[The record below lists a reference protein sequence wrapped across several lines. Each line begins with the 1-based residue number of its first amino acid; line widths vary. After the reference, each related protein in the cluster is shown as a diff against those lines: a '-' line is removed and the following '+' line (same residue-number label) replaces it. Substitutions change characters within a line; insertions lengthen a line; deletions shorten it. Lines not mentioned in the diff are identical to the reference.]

1 MNIMVSYDGSTAA
14 KKAVQIAQKRAKT
27 MRAVVFI
34 VKSYSKAMY
43 DSSGDKA
50 AEKLW
55 KDVEKAEQELNDIR
69 TNFDKDKIICNTH
82 VSVRSLDPGED
93 LVTYAEKNKIDEI
106 IIGIQK
112 KSKVGKLLFG
122 STAQH
127 VILKAKCPVLT
138 VK

>member
-55 KDVEKAEQELNDIR
+55 KDVERAEQELNDIR

-82 VSVRSLDPGED
+82 ISVKSLDPGED

-106 IIGIQK
+106 IISI
-112 KSKVGKLLFG
+112 
-122 STAQH
+122 
-127 VILKAKCPVLT
+127 
-138 VK
+138 